1 MSGPDTIVVRTGTAN
16 LASVLAALKRL
27 GVPARTSNDP
37 RDVAQ
42 ADRLILPGV
51 GAFAAAMTC
60 LQNDG
65 LVGPLKQRIDAGKP
79 TLGIC
84 LGMQLLFDASD
95 ESPGCPGLGVA
106 PGQIHRFTEEV
117 RIPQMGW
124 NHLVAGPS
132 CDLLQTGYAYFAN
145 SYRASDVPAGWSAA
159 IADHGG
165 SFVAAME
172 RGPILACQFHPE
184 LSGRFGLD
192 LIQRW
197 LDLGE
202 RSC

>member
-1 MSGPDTIVVRTGTAN
+1 MSGSETIVVRTGTAN
-16 LASVLAALKRL
+16 LASVLAALRRL
-27 GVPARTSNDP
+27 DVPARTSNDP
-37 RDVAQ
+37 HDVEQ

-60 LQNDG
+60 LRNDQ
-65 LVGPLKQRIDAGKP
+65 LVDPLTRRLKERRP

-95 ESPGCPGLGVA
+95 ESPGCSGLSIA
-106 PGQIHRFTEEV
+106 PDQIRRFTEDV

-124 NHLVAGPS
+124 NRIVADDS
-132 CDLLQTGYAYFAN
+132 CRILQSGYAYFAN
-145 SYRASDVPAGWSAA
+145 SYRAADTPEGWSGA

-165 SFVAAME
+165 SFVAGME
-172 RGPILACQFHPE
+172 RGPIVACQFHPE
-184 LSGRFGLD
+184 LSGQFGLD

-197 LDLGE
+197 LDLGDT
-202 RSC
+202 SC